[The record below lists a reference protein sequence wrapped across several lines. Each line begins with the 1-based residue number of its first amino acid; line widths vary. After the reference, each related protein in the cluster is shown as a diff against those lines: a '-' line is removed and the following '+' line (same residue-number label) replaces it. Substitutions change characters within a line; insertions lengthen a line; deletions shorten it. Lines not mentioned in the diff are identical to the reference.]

1 MIRKV
6 FIAASALATGMV
18 LGTGT
23 ALAEPV
29 TYTIDPAHTYPSF
42 EVDHRGGMSLWRG
55 KFNTTS
61 GTVKLDR
68 AAKSGEVDVTVQM
81 ASINF
86 GHDKMA
92 EHAKGPDMFDVVKF
106 PTATYKGK
114 FSKWNG
120 DVPTEV
126 TGDLTMHGVTKP
138 VKLTIN
144 SFMCKANAMTKK
156 ESCGADAVAQFSR
169 ADFGVNFGE
178 NFGFKM
184 DVKVLISIEAGRS

>member
-1 MIRKV
+1 MIRRLL
-6 FIAASALATGMV
+6 IAASALAA
-18 LGTGT
+18 GT
-23 ALAEPV
+23 AMAEMA

-42 EVDHRGGMSLWRG
+42 EADHMGGMSLWRG

-68 AAKSGEVDVTVQM
+68 AAKTGEVDVTVQT

-92 EHAKGPDMFDVVKF
+92 EHARGADMFDVVKF

-126 TGDLTMHGVTKP
+126 TGELTMHGVTKP
-138 VKLTIN
+138 VKLSIN
-144 SFMCKANAMTKK
+144 SFMCKANPMTKK
-156 ESCGADAVAQFSR
+156 ESCGADAVALINR
-169 ADFGVNFGE
+169 ADFGIDFGA

-184 DVKVLISIEAGRS
+184 DVKVLISIEAGRT

>member
-1 MIRKV
+1 MIRRIL
-6 FIAASALATGMV
+6 IAASALAAS
-18 LGTGT
+18 T
-23 ALAEPV
+23 AMAEMA

-42 EVDHRGGMSLWRG
+42 EADHMGGMSLWRG
-55 KFNTTS
+55 KFNTTA

-68 AAKSGEVDVTVQM
+68 AAKSGEVDVTVQT

-92 EHAKGPDMFDVVKF
+92 EHAKSADMFDVAKF
-106 PTATYKGK
+106 PIATYKGK

-126 TGDLTMHGVTKP
+126 TGELTMHGVTKP
-138 VKLTIN
+138 VKLSIT
-144 SFMCKANAMTKK
+144 SFMCKANPMTKK
-156 ESCGADAVAQFSR
+156 ESCGADAVATINR
-169 ADFGVNFGE
+169 ADFGINFGA

-184 DVKVLISIEAGRS
+184 DVKVLISIEAGRA